1 MVRVFIASLIAAF
14 AASFATAQPIVLV
27 EERKA
32 GETFRIAVG
41 LTVTGNVKTT
51 GADGK
56 PDTLAITATA
66 THKYAERIDALT
78 DRGTIARTIR
88 GYTTCESEATL
99 PGAKTKRILPQT
111 RRIVVVDQTADNP
124 VTFSPGGSLTRDE
137 LDVAS
142 HFDTTTIP
150 GLLPGKAVSV
160 GESWIIPAAVVQ
172 ALCLF
177 DGLTKHDLVGKLVE
191 VKDGSATFSV
201 EGSAE
206 GVEVGATVKLKIAL
220 KGTYDLTSKRVTKLT
235 GEETDNREQG
245 PVAPACEVKAVLDV
259 TRTLVADEPAE
270 LTAADRA
277 NVPAAGAIPPGLL
290 ALQHEDPTGKYQFFY
305 SRDWHIVA
313 ATNEHLVM
321 RLVDRGEFV
330 AQATILG
337 WKKAAPGQHASV
349 AEIKEAIAKQPGWV
363 AEKMTEDGEIPSDS
377 GRWLYRLVA
386 NGKQDNVAV
395 VQAFHLMA
403 GPKGDQ
409 IVITVIARQEMA
421 SRIGTRDVSLI
432 NAIEMPKK

>member
-1 MVRVFIASLIAAF
+1 MIRLL
-14 AASFATAQPIVLV
+14 AASFLVAFATTLATAQPVILA

-32 GETFRIAVG
+32 GDTFRIALA
-41 LTVTGNVKTT
+41 LTVTGKVKTV

-56 PDTLAITATA
+56 VDALAITATA

-78 DRGTIARTIR
+78 DRGTIARTVR
-88 GYTTCESEATL
+88 GYTICESEATL
-99 PGAKTKRILPQT
+99 PGAKTKRMLPQT
-111 RRIVVVDQTADNP
+111 RRLIAVDQTADGP
-124 VTFSPGGSLTRDE
+124 VAFSPGGSLTRDE
-137 LDVAS
+137 LDVVC
-142 HFDTTTIP
+142 HFDATTIP

-160 GESWIIPAAVVQ
+160 GESWTIPAAVVQ

-191 VKDGSATFSV
+191 VKDGAATFSI
-201 EGSAE
+201 EGLAE

-220 KGTYDLTSKRVTKLT
+220 KGTYDLASKRVTKLT
-235 GEETDNREQG
+235 GEETDEREQG

-259 TRTLVADEPAE
+259 TRVELRDEPTE

-277 NVPAAGAIPPGLL
+277 KVPAAAAIPPGLL
-290 ALQHEDPTGKYQFFY
+290 ALQHEDPAGKYQFFY

-321 RLVDRGEFV
+321 RLVDRGEFI

-349 AEIKEAIAKQPGWV
+349 AEIKDAIAKQPGWV
-363 AEKMTEDGEIPSDS
+363 AEKMTEDGEIPTDS

-386 NGKQDNVAV
+386 TGKQDDVAV
-395 VQAFHLMA
+395 VQAFHLLA
-403 GPKGDQ
+403 GARGDQ
-409 IVITVIARQEMA
+409 IVVTVIARQEMA

>member
-1 MVRVFIASLIAAF
+1 MVRLLAASFIAAF
-14 AASFATAQPIVLV
+14 TASFVSAQPVVLA

-32 GETFRIAVG
+32 GETFRIALG
-41 LTVTGNVKTT
+41 LTVSGKVKTT

-88 GYTTCESEATL
+88 GYTACESEATL
-99 PGAKTKRILPQT
+99 PGAKTKRTLPQT
-111 RRIVVVDQTADNP
+111 RRVVVVDQTTDGP
-124 VTFSPGGSLTRDE
+124 VAFSTGGSLTRDE
-137 LDVAS
+137 LDVAC

-160 GESWIIPAAVVQ
+160 GESWNIPAPVVQ

-177 DGLTKHDLVGKLVE
+177 DGLTKHDLVGKLAE
-191 VKDGSATFSV
+191 VKDGAAVFSV
-201 EGSAE
+201 EGTAE

-220 KGTYDLTSKRVTKLT
+220 KGTFDLGSKRVVKLT
-235 GEETDNREQG
+235 GEETDEREQG
-245 PVAPACEVKAVLDV
+245 PVAPACEVKATLEV
-259 TRTLVADEPAE
+259 TRTALADEPAE

-277 NVPAAGAIPPGLL
+277 KVPAAGTIPPGLL

-337 WKKAAPGQHASV
+337 WKKTTPGQHATTV
-349 AEIKEAIAKQPGWV
+349 EIKDAVAKQPGWV
-363 AEKMTEDGEIPSDS
+363 AEKMTEDGEIPTDS

-386 NGKQDNVAV
+386 SGKQDDVAV
-395 VQAFHLMA
+395 VQAFHLLA

-409 IVITVIARQEMA
+409 IVVTVIARQEMA